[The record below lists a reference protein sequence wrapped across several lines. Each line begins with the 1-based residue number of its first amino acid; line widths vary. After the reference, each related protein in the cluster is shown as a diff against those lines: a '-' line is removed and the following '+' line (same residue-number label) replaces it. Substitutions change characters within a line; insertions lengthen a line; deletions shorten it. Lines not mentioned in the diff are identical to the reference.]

1 MRDGEARNPHDT
13 TCCFFSFK
21 AVFSASG
28 VGLGLEWAIEIEHLG
43 LFYVGNSKWSSW
55 C

>member
-1 MRDGEARNPHDT
+1 MGKLEILMILHAV
-13 TCCFFSFK
+13 FSFK